1 MMMRRTAIITAL
13 YYANTIIGIFF
24 FILTVMKHTIIHI
37 LEFAPERSVEH
48 VIFYL
53 IYFILCV
60 FGSSET
66 ILDVVVILEFLPE
79 R

>member
-1 MMMRRTAIITAL
+1 MITAL
-13 YYANTIIGIFF
+13 YYANTIIGFFLYIFPV
-24 FILTVMKHTIIHI
+24 TKHTIIHI

-53 IYFILCV
+53 IYLILCV
-60 FGSSET
+60 FDSSET
-66 ILDVVVILEFLPE
+66 ILDVEVILEILPK